1 MVSNLFASD
10 KKFAFCRGSEG
21 GLVRWGREVQA
32 GRRKVSVGRSGGAS
46 GMHGKKARLRAI
58 GGQGTSGAHIEHG
71 AHVRDL
77 GGVENAE
84 WLVELKSRL
93 PSRKEGTRC
102 GPGWAG
108 GRVQSSE
115 FIRAREAAGRVCGAI
130 DGSASGMRGEGPTQ
144 GLGGTEGT
152 RGAHGEH
159 GAHARDL
166 GGVEAAE
173 RLVE

>member
-1 MVSNLFASD
+1 LFASD

-46 GMHGKKARLRAI
+46 GMHGGRPRLGEGPTRGLAARESTQA
-58 GGQGTSGAHIEHG
+58 SEHG

-130 DGSASGMRGEGPTQ
+130 AGSASGMRGEGPTQ

>member
-1 MVSNLFASD
+1 MGA
-10 KKFAFCRGSEG
+10 RGA
-21 GLVRWGREVQA
+21 GR

-77 GGVENAE
+77 EGVENAE

-102 GPGWAG
+102 GPGWAAG

-159 GAHARDL
+159 GAHVRDL
-166 GGVEAAE
+166 GGV
-173 RLVE
+173 